1 MLPQDQ
7 HVCLGPG
14 VELRP
19 VSTLLGPRL
28 GNQRVVLEA
37 QKVTRK
43 GYMENVFEEIMAGSF
58 PSLADANI
66 QFKKLSELQV
76 GQTVESMHRRVITKL
91 GKEKAFSEQSQSSR
105 TWVSD
110 CCARQN
116 PWATRKLCH
125 ISNALQVKSN
135 QP

>member
-1 MLPQDQ
+1 M
-7 HVCLGPG
+7 CLGPG
-14 VELRP
+14 VGLRP
-19 VSTLLGPRL
+19 GSTLLGPRL

-76 GQTVESMHRRVITKL
+76 GRTVEFHAQAGHNKTGQREGLPEAEPVLEDM
-91 GKEKAFSEQSQSSR
+91 GE
-105 TWVSD
+105 
-110 CCARQN
+110 
-116 PWATRKLCH
+116 
-125 ISNALQVKSN
+125 
-135 QP
+135 